1 MRRRDAK
8 LPLLLAAGL
17 LALGVVVLLARRA
30 FRQAAQAA
38 APAPKL
44 EPPDAEKCAN
54 LAKQYASAWE
64 ARNRCE
70 RDDDCVASPRG
81 ELFTALDGC
90 ARFGPRKGDLKFA
103 DALAAQ
109 WLSAGCADAYEICD
123 EKAEAVCRAGR
134 CNERPPPPLPASW
147 NRIDVERDF
156 HFFLP
161 PELKEIPIQAE
172 EGHIY
177 VWRGERMGVSL
188 DYSGWGSQLDEP
200 EVPPP
205 LRVVSRE
212 KITVSGE
219 PAVLRVIE
227 GMPVKTLRG
236 PIEPW
241 TSVGLHI
248 PHVRHSNLTLSVRCK
263 GSPPCPDGDL
273 VVHSLKL
280 RRSTPARP

>member
-1 MRRRDAK
+1 MRRRDAERG
-8 LPLLLAAGL
+8 LLLAAGL

-30 FRQAAQAA
+30 FREAAKAA

-44 EPPDAEKCAN
+44 EPPDAEKCAS
-54 LAKQYASAWE
+54 LVKQYASAWE
-64 ARNRCE
+64 ALNRCE
-70 RDDDCVASPRG
+70 RDEDCAASPRG

-90 ARFGPRKGDLKFA
+90 ARFGPRRGDPKFA
-103 DALAAQ
+103 DALAAR

-123 EKAEAVCRAGR
+123 EKAESVCRAGR
-134 CNERPPPPLPASW
+134 CAQRPPAPLPASW

-156 HFFLP
+156 YFFLP
-161 PELKEIPIQAE
+161 PDLKEVPIQAE

-200 EVPPP
+200 IPEP
-205 LRVVSRE
+205 LRMVSRE
-212 KITVSGE
+212 KITISGE

-236 PIEPW
+236 PVEPW

-248 PHVRHSNLTLSVRCK
+248 PHVRNSNLTLSVRCK
-263 GSPPCPDGDL
+263 EKPPCADAEL
-273 VVHSLKL
+273 VVRSLRL
-280 RRSTPARP
+280 RYGAPARP